1 MYLTNNFIM
10 YLTLLI
16 IYFLGF
22 LFTLWVDSVVRKDSV
37 ISKSKT
43 RYAMTMFGIWVISPI
58 CILGLIITAILA
70 LVNRKK

>member
-1 MYLTNNFIM
+1 M

-22 LFTLWVDSVVRKDSV
+22 LFTLWVDSVVRKDSA
-37 ISKSKT
+37 ISKT

-58 CILGLIITAILA
+58 GILGLIITAILA